1 MGEEQD
7 PSRRP
12 WKRDFCVEWEGRG
25 ITLMPPP
32 NLSFPGV
39 QGGKQA
45 RAGLRGLAQPLTS
58 HTIRS
63 LNFLDI
69 FLHLKHEEAGPGD
82 C

>member
-7 PSRRP
+7 PGRGP
-12 WKRDFCVEWEGRG
+12 WKRDFWVEWEGRG
-25 ITLMPPP
+25 ITLMPS
-32 NLSFPGV
+32 NLNFSGV

-45 RAGLRGLAQPLTS
+45 QAGLRVLAQPLTS

-63 LNFLDI
+63 LNFLDFFI
-69 FLHLKHEEAGPGD
+69 HLKHEEDGPGD